1 MTSKILLAQL
11 IFLQDLHQDW
21 KFVLL
26 RSTSPLI
33 QRRVERPRSTRSLPS
48 VYMKFTCLSKG
59 GNFYFPPCH
68 IITVSG
74 FRILLDCPL
83 DLSSLMIF
91 SPIPTHAFSNP
102 ELPSPDSVDQKRQKH
117 ERPIDSSELIRA
129 QPWFKT
135 VTSLHLWNVPFI
147 DVVLISSPMGM
158 LGLPFLSRVN
168 GFRAKIYVT
177 EVTARIGQ
185 LLMEDLVLMN
195 KEFRQFYG
203 CEESG
208 LPQWMNWEKL
218 ESLPS
223 LFREIVLGEDGV
235 ELGGWMPLYSADDV
249 KGCMQKVHTLKYA
262 QEVCYNGTLI
272 IKAVSSGL
280 EIGTCN
286 WTINGPKRNIAC
298 LSSSIFDSSH
308 AMNFDYHALRGNDL
322 IIYSDLSSPVLED
335 VKDNSCYS
343 APTSQK
349 SSTLS
354 ADNDQEASAELLLST
369 SESLEE
375 MEKLNF
381 ICSCIID
388 SVKAGGS
395 VLIPIGRLG
404 IILQLLELISLSLE
418 ASSLKVPIF
427 IISSVAEELLAFTN
441 IIPEWLC
448 KQRQEKLFSGEPF
461 FAHTQLIKEK
471 KLHVFPAV
479 HSPNLL
485 KIWQEPCIAFSP
497 HWSLRLGP
505 VVHLLRRWSGDENSL
520 LIMEEGVDADLALL
534 PFKPMAMKVLQCS
547 FLSGIKLQKVQPL
560 LKILQPKF
568 VLFPEDLRQLVSYS
582 DTNSHAFFYYC
593 ENETLPVPSLKNS
606 SELEIAADLVSLIH
620 CRRLTAESI
629 GIGRLKGDFS
639 VTHGKHQLHSGSE
652 QADPSQSR
660 PPLLHWGSLDLERL
674 LAVLEKMGI
683 RGSVEQGNSD
693 TDSERTRVVHV
704 YEPNKALIEVRENST
719 IISASNESL
728 SSLIFE
734 AVDGILSGL

>member
-1 MTSKILLAQL
+1 MAGAGAYGRKSAHSQPNCSKSGLGPGPGPDQPI
-11 IFLQDLHQDW
+11 ITCR
-21 KFVLL
+21 LL
-26 RSTSPLI
+26 RSLFTPLIQTLRGPILSSSSTSPLI

-280 EIGTCN
+280 EIGT
-286 WTINGPKRNIAC
+286 
-298 LSSSIFDSSH
+298 
-308 AMNFDYHALRGNDL
+308 Y
-322 IIYSDLSSPVLED
+322 LSSPVLED

-652 QADPSQSR
+652 QADSSQSR

-693 TDSERTRVVHV
+693 TDSENARVVHV

>member
-1 MTSKILLAQL
+1 M
-11 IFLQDLHQDW
+11 
-21 KFVLL
+21 
-26 RSTSPLI
+26 
-33 QRRVERPRSTRSLPS
+33 ERSL
-48 VYMKFTCLSKG
+48 VVGC
-59 GNFYFPPCH
+59 PC
-68 IITVSG
+68 I
-74 FRILLDCPL
+74 
-83 DLSSLMIF
+83 
-91 SPIPTHAFSNP
+91 
-102 ELPSPDSVDQKRQKH
+102 
-117 ERPIDSSELIRA
+117 
-129 QPWFKT
+129 
-135 VTSLHLWNVPFI
+135 
-147 DVVLISSPMGM
+147 
-158 LGLPFLSRVN
+158 
-168 GFRAKIYVT
+168 
-177 EVTARIGQ
+177 
-185 LLMEDLVLMN
+185 
-195 KEFRQFYG
+195 
-203 CEESG
+203 
-208 LPQWMNWEKL
+208 
-218 ESLPS
+218 
-223 LFREIVLGEDGV
+223 
-235 ELGGWMPLYSADDV
+235 DDV

-272 IKAVSSGL
+272 IEAVSSGL

-298 LSSSIFDSSH
+298 LSSSIFNSSH
-308 AMNFDYHALRGNDL
+308 AMNFDYHALQGNDL

-335 VKDNSCYS
+335 VKDNSYYS
-343 APTSQK
+343 APTSQN

-461 FAHTQLIKEK
+461 FAHAQLIKEK

-485 KIWQEPCIAFSP
+485 KIWQEPCIVFSP

-505 VVHLLRRWSGDENSL
+505 VVHLLRRWRGDENSL
-520 LIMEEGVDADLALL
+520 LIMEEGVDAGLALL

-582 DTNSHAFFYYC
+582 DTNSPAFFYYC
-593 ENETLPVPSLKNS
+593 ENETLRVPSLKNS
-606 SELEIAADLVSLIH
+606 SELEIAADSVSLIH
-620 CRRLTAESI
+620 CRRLTEESL
-629 GIGRLKGDFS
+629 GIGRLKGEFS
-639 VTHGKHQLHSGSE
+639 VTHGKHQLRSGSE
-652 QADPSQSR
+652 QADSSQSR

-683 RGSVEQGNSD
+683 RGSVEQGNSN
-693 TDSERTRVVHV
+693 TDSENAGVVHV

>member
-1 MTSKILLAQL
+1 M
-11 IFLQDLHQDW
+11 
-21 KFVLL
+21 VG
-26 RSTSPLI
+26 
-33 QRRVERPRSTRSLPS
+33 
-48 VYMKFTCLSKG
+48 C
-59 GNFYFPPCH
+59 PC
-68 IITVSG
+68 I
-74 FRILLDCPL
+74 
-83 DLSSLMIF
+83 
-91 SPIPTHAFSNP
+91 
-102 ELPSPDSVDQKRQKH
+102 
-117 ERPIDSSELIRA
+117 
-129 QPWFKT
+129 
-135 VTSLHLWNVPFI
+135 
-147 DVVLISSPMGM
+147 
-158 LGLPFLSRVN
+158 
-168 GFRAKIYVT
+168 
-177 EVTARIGQ
+177 
-185 LLMEDLVLMN
+185 
-195 KEFRQFYG
+195 
-203 CEESG
+203 
-208 LPQWMNWEKL
+208 
-218 ESLPS
+218 
-223 LFREIVLGEDGV
+223 
-235 ELGGWMPLYSADDV
+235 DDV
-249 KGCMQKVHTLKYA
+249 KGCIQKVHTLKYA

-547 FLSGIKLQKVQPL
+547 FLSGIK
-560 LKILQPKF
+560 
-568 VLFPEDLRQLVSYS
+568 
-582 DTNSHAFFYYC
+582 
-593 ENETLPVPSLKNS
+593 
-606 SELEIAADLVSLIH
+606 
-620 CRRLTAESI
+620 
-629 GIGRLKGDFS
+629 
-639 VTHGKHQLHSGSE
+639 
-652 QADPSQSR
+652 
-660 PPLLHWGSLDLERL
+660 
-674 LAVLEKMGI
+674 
-683 RGSVEQGNSD
+683 
-693 TDSERTRVVHV
+693 
-704 YEPNKALIEVRENST
+704 
-719 IISASNESL
+719 
-728 SSLIFE
+728 
-734 AVDGILSGL
+734 